1 MAKFGMKILLK
12 KLPNF
17 GTVKFGNIRQ
27 ISHHL
32 ALAYVENFHGL
43 REGSFSCVWS
53 QWCHLYLVCVIC
65 NVIICR
71 HIHVFQTNV
80 LAKFALISHNRQ
92 NKDNYFG

>member
-43 REGSFSCVWS
+43 REGSFTQLRMVTMVSFVFGVR
-53 QWCHLYLVCVIC
+53 YL
-65 NVIICR
+65 
-71 HIHVFQTNV
+71 
-80 LAKFALISHNRQ
+80 
-92 NKDNYFG
+92 